1 MERPAS
7 GYISR
12 PAGRGVCRAAARPL
26 RGCFIA
32 LALLIPCWVTTSARG
47 AATPGREVHIHVFLS
62 KTCPHCEA
70 VEEPSLRRLS
80 EKLGC
85 TIVPHYY
92 DVDSLDEYK
101 RLVVLERRL
110 GDTGNDLP
118 VAILGNRVLGGT
130 AEITAQLEKILVEY
144 RDRGL
149 PPIEVPTVEEAASTL
164 RAEAAAGKAG
174 KGPVRLAYFDELG
187 CRQCARAERV
197 LELAKAQFPQLE
209 VRRFNARSS
218 QDRILL
224 EVLCERAAVP
234 ASQRHVVPAV
244 FAGTKALIRE
254 DIGDARV
261 AALCLDPANGAAPSV
276 WDATQD
282 ERTAA
287 AGRLWQRA
295 RAVSLAAVTVGGLVD
310 GINPCAFATLVFFV
324 CCLTGAGT
332 TRSVILAMGIFF
344 TLGVMIAYFL
354 TGVGLSEALLR
365 LKHFPLAS
373 QALTWII
380 IAGTFVLAAV
390 SFWDFVI
397 ALRGGASQ
405 MKLKLPHRVRMRINA
420 IISRRLRAGSVAIG
434 ALGVGMVV
442 SLLEF
447 VCTGQ
452 VYLPLIRYMTA
463 VSETRLRALGLLVLY
478 DVAFVVPL
486 IIVFAATYFG
496 LRSERLVAALKGHVA
511 AAKFLLA
518 AFFVG
523 LGVLLLHVELGR
535 AL

>member
-1 MERPAS
+1 MVLPLLVLCLVATSAS
-7 GYISR
+7 WG
-12 PAGRGVCRAAARPL
+12 AAA
-26 RGCFIA
+26 
-32 LALLIPCWVTTSARG
+32 S
-47 AATPGREVHIHVFLS
+47 GREVHIHIFLS

-118 VAILGNRVLGGT
+118 VAILGSRVLGGT
-130 AEITAQLEKILVEY
+130 AEITEQLEKIVAEY
-144 RDRGL
+144 RDKGL
-149 PPIEVPTVEEAASTL
+149 PPIEVPTAQEAAWAL
-164 RAEAAAGKAG
+164 RAEAVAASVG
-174 KGPVRLAYFDELG
+174 KGPVRLAYFDEPG

-197 LELAKAQFPQLE
+197 LELAKAQFAQLE
-209 VRRFNARSS
+209 VRRFNARKGE
-218 QDRILL
+218 DRILL

-234 ASQRHVVPAV
+234 PSRRHVVPAV
-244 FAGTKALIRE
+244 FVGRRALIRQ
-254 DIGDARV
+254 DIADATV
-261 AALCLDPANGAAPSV
+261 AALCLDPANTACPSV
-276 WDATQD
+276 WDATRD

-287 AGRLWQRA
+287 AGRLWERA
-295 RAVSLAAVTVGGLVD
+295 RAVSLTAVAVGGLVD
-310 GINPCAFATLVFFV
+310 GVNPCAFATLVFFV

-332 TRSVILAMGIFF
+332 ERRVVLAMGAFF

-373 QALTWII
+373 QVLTWII
-380 IAGTFVLAAV
+380 IAGTFALAAV
-390 SFWDFVI
+390 SFWDFVV
-397 ALRGGASQ
+397 ALRSRASQ

-420 IISRRLRAGSVAIG
+420 IVSRRRRAGSVAVG
-434 ALGVGMVV
+434 ALGVGIAV

-486 IIVFAATYFG
+486 VVVFAATYFG
-496 LRSERLVAALKGHVA
+496 LRSERLSAALKGHVA

-523 LGVLLLHVELGR
+523 LGVLLLRVELGR
-535 AL
+535 ML